1 MRGFHT
7 IIAFTIAV
15 SAVSCSQPD
24 TEPPSADN
32 RETNSSNGDPTSPFA
47 DLISS
52 PDDNT
57 LATTLAMAEPNL
69 ETTGPVHES
78 PGVVDNR
85 EARVALDLLKME
97 NSEAKSLALTELF
110 ERWSKDDLNAA
121 MEFLP
126 YVEKDIETKRAF
138 FRGVATELLE
148 QDPER
153 LLDITRE
160 HWWQGQWEATIKAMT
175 KVADSNLDLAVDF
188 YTNTVKGK
196 QYPPTAGKIAGNL
209 MKERSL
215 EEAEAF
221 ALSLERPESRGM
233 AVQGILSRWTA
244 QDPVAA
250 STYVEGIS
258 DPMLRDYAIRGMI
271 QQAAGVSPLETL
283 AWAKSMQEGAV
294 RMNTVKFLA
303 RRWNSPD
310 HRKNL
315 EDLSTFRG
323 LSNQEREIIQETL
336 GN

>member
-1 MRGFHT
+1 MRGLHT

-15 SAVSCSQPD
+15 FALSCSQPD
-24 TEPPSADN
+24 PEPPSAN
-32 RETNSSNGDPTSPFA
+32 QRETTSGKGDPASPFA

-52 PDDNT
+52 PDDGT
-57 LATTLAMAEPNL
+57 AATTLIPAEPNL
-69 ETTGPVHES
+69 EATGPVHES

-110 ERWSKDDLNAA
+110 ERWSKDDLDAA

-153 LLDITRE
+153 LLDISKE

-175 KVADSNLDLAVDF
+175 KVADSNLDLAVEF
-188 YTNTVKGK
+188 YTHTVKGK
-196 QYPPTAGKIAGNL
+196 QYPYTAAKIAGNL
-209 MKERSL
+209 MDNRSL

-221 ALSLERPESRGM
+221 ALSIERPESRGM
-233 AVQGILSRWTA
+233 AVQGMLSRWTA

-250 STYVEGIS
+250 STYIEGIS
-258 DPMLRDYAIRGMI
+258 DPMLKDYAIRGMI
-271 QQAAGVSPLETL
+271 QQAAGVSPVETL
-283 AWAKSMQEGAV
+283 AWAKTMQEGDV
-294 RMNTVKFLA
+294 RTNTVKFLA

-310 HRKNL
+310 HRENL
-315 EDLSTFRG
+315 KDLATFRG
-323 LSNQEREIIQETL
+323 LSNQEREIIREAL